1 MMQVAMSER
10 EREREQKAVLMYII
24 YSVSLL
30 TKHVML
36 VYSVSLLTK
45 HVMLGLVG
53 LKQREE
59 KTKNTRFLPHAYV
72 R

>member
-1 MMQVAMSER
+1 
-10 EREREQKAVLMYII
+10 MYII

-30 TKHVML
+30 TKH
-36 VYSVSLLTK
+36 LLTK

-59 KTKNTRFLPHAYV
+59 KQKNTRILTHAYV

>member
-1 MMQVAMSER
+1 MMQVAMPER

-30 TKHVML
+30 TKH
-36 VYSVSLLTK
+36 LLTK

-59 KTKNTRFLPHAYV
+59 KQKNTRILTHAYV

>member
-1 MMQVAMSER
+1 MQVAMPER

-30 TKHVML
+30 TKH
-36 VYSVSLLTK
+36 LLTK

-59 KTKNTRFLPHAYV
+59 KTKTRAF
-72 R
+72 